1 MKRVSLRFLL
11 MVTVVVTSIVSCST
25 GASKVIS
32 SGSSS
37 LLSALGG
44 NPNLSSMAGL
54 LKTPGLDKLIGPAM
68 KGPFTLLAPSNSAL
82 SSLSS
87 DAIASLTKPEN
98 VGQLADVLKKHIVP
112 GKLDAGELLKGG
124 LKTAGGSDLNLGGIN
139 MGDKISGKGFN
150 VIPVDKILK

>member
-25 GASKVIS
+25 GASKMM
-32 SGSSS
+32 GGGSS

-82 SSLSS
+82 SSLGA
-87 DAIASLTKPEN
+87 DAIANITKPEN

-112 GKLDAGELLKGG
+112 GKLDAGELMKGG
-124 LKTAGGSDLNLGGIN
+124 LKTAGGSNLDLGGIK

>member
-1 MKRVSLRFLL
+1 
-11 MVTVVVTSIVSCST
+11 
-25 GASKVIS
+25 
-32 SGSSS
+32 
-37 LLSALGG
+37 
-44 NPNLSSMAGL
+44 
-54 LKTPGLDKLIGPAM
+54 M